1 MSKSSDETIS
11 SFGYCIECG
20 KPLEKGAKFC
30 IHCGHPVS
38 PVTQESLEANERDVV
53 EDAAEPVNMPVSDA
67 VDSDVNGDTDTDV
80 DVDVLAESKD
90 DGLEDDSVKT
100 ERTENPEK
108 TGEFSYDVGETNQI
122 PLSEV
127 VAAECSTEETREIPV
142 VPQPTVPQYSSVMPD
157 STAPMP
163 AVGAAGILPQETFNP
178 TSQQPVSYSADNTA
192 KPKHDTKKIAIIVAI
207 AAVVVIAIVAGIVF
221 FGSNNAGS
229 SAGQTE
235 SVVVDNTENTPTQIV
250 VELTDTYTTSFPDK
264 NAITYPTFSFKYP
277 ASWDVA
283 DESVTTRGETVE
295 LTNSTD
301 GTVITYS
308 QRTQGSGSSNSVSFG
323 NAEKMADSAFVPT
336 GVQGTDYSDLGQFIV
351 AKGDLVINGSNHG
364 TCYALV
370 PSSALSGSTDLD
382 LRAGVPGFWYASSLS
397 FVCQP
402 SEELSAQTE
411 QEVIAILASFT
422 ESEAVSSSST
432 VVNSTDDYMLPESN
446 TRTYSES
453 ELSSLSNYELYI
465 ARNEIFARH
474 GRTFNNADLQ
484 NYFGSK
490 SWYSGTVS
498 PDAFDDSV
506 LNQYEK
512 ANIDAISKIEN
523 DRGSSYVS

>member
-38 PVTQESLEANERDVV
+38 PVAQESHEANERDVV
-53 EDAAEPVNMPVSDA
+53 EDAAEPANMPVSDA
-67 VDSDVNGDTDTDV
+67 VDSDVNGDTDRDV
-80 DVDVLAESKD
+80 DGDVSAESKD
-90 DGLEDDSVKT
+90 NGSEDDSAKT
-100 ERTENPEK
+100 EHAEDPEK
-108 TGEFSYDVGETNQI
+108 TGEFSYDAGETSQI

-127 VAAECSTEETREIPV
+127 VAAERSTEETREIPV

-163 AVGAAGILPQETFNP
+163 AVGAAGIPPQETFNP

-192 KPKHDTKKIAIIVAI
+192 KPKRDTKKIAIIIAI
-207 AAVVVIAIVAGIVF
+207 VAVVVIAVVAAF
-221 FGSNNAGS
+221 LLFGNNNNNA
-229 SAGQTE
+229 TN

-250 VELTDTYTTSFPDK
+250 VELTDTYTTSFPDE

-277 ASWDVA
+277 ASWDVT

-308 QRTQGSGSSNSVSFG
+308 QRTQGSGSSNSVSFS

-484 NYFGSK
+484 SYFGSK

-512 ANIDAISKIEN
+512 ANIEAISKIEN